1 MAITPLK
8 AIHQHCYTC
17 IVDERHGNGTKREQ
31 TTRCTSYQCN
41 LYQFRPLDA
50 AEKSR
55 RNDEKLNAM
64 SKVELETYEAN
75 RAEKAATFKRNINK
89 PNVNIKGAKND

>member
-17 IVDERHGNGTKREQ
+17 IVDKQHGNGAKREQ
-31 TTRCTSYQCN
+31 TTRCTSYQCD
-41 LYQFRPLDA
+41 LYEFRPLDA

-55 RNDEKLNAM
+55 RNAEKLNAM
-64 SKVELETYEAN
+64 SKAELEIHEAN
-75 RAEKAATFKRNINK
+75 RAEKAAALRHNITK
-89 PNVNIKGAKND
+89 PNVSIEGANND